1 MAESY
6 IDKLA
11 AQEAARQ
18 YNNQIKQA
26 EMARVM
32 NQGQG
37 GLYDRAIAPMDYNE
51 GMSAEDRYKMELA
64 MRAQQANEQ
73 RARAQ
78 YAQDNA
84 TMQGANVTNGRIDPA
99 YWEAA
104 QRASDYEMSGLAGR
118 AR

>member
-18 YNNQIKQA
+18 YNNQMRLA
-26 EMARVM
+26 EMAKVM
-32 NQGQG
+32 NQGQS
-37 GLYDRAIAPMDYNE
+37 GLYDRAIAPMDYSE
-51 GMSAEDRYKMELA
+51 GMSAEDQYKMELA
-64 MRAQQANEQ
+64 MRAQQLKDQLARQ
-73 RARAQ
+73 R
-78 YAQDNA
+78 YAKDLEVMRN
-84 TMQGANVTNGRIDPA
+84 ANVQNGKIDPA